1 MFIRN
6 DKNLSYVR
14 VFHASP
20 DAPPVD
26 IYVNDNLT
34 FEDLAFKNFT
44 EYVPLEKGSYK
55 INVYAAGKKD
65 NLVLTQTLEV
75 PENEVITVAAAG
87 NLDDLQ
93 LVPYIEYNPKYL
105 AEGESRIRVIHLSPD
120 APNVDIIIDGE
131 TAFTDV
137 GFLDATDYLNLPA
150 GKYKIDVDIA
160 DTKDRVLEVELDFK
174 NQRVY
179 SIYIVGNPPN
189 LSAIQSLDGSTYIR
203 Y

>member
-75 PENEVITVAAAG
+75 PENEVITVAAEG

-105 AEGESRIRVIHLSPD
+105 AD

-150 GKYKIDVDIA
+150 GEYKIDVDIA
-160 DTKDRVLEVELDFK
+160 DTKDRVLEVDLDFK